1 MWREDRQWAA
11 RWAPEELGNT
21 SPHTIQWCLHGEA
34 KVILKSHLS
43 SAPLSLGEVEEGW
56 RGKVRFAL
64 HVHKC
69 KTQSTLLPPPQAACW
84 GSASWKNSAG
94 SPAGKLG
101 GTESTQTS
109 CHPKARPT
117 LHACLSLD
125 PGNGL
130 QSRQAD
136 FLNNVHSSSFSI
148 CTCWS

>member
-1 MWREDRQWAA
+1 MGSQVGTRGAWQYLPSHNPMVSTWGGQGDSEV
-11 RWAPEELGNT
+11 T
-21 SPHTIQWCLHGEA
+21 SFFCSIEP
-34 KVILKSHLS
+34 
-43 SAPLSLGEVEEGW
+43 GEVEEGW

-64 HVHKC
+64 HVRKW